1 MKHLKKFNEADSSNL
16 NINAVDT
23 ESKQIQVSG
32 KQRYSNLKYGY
43 KDDSLFIESK
53 PESKTISFQTGE
65 KGVDISDIS
74 EIEDIINF
82 LMDEK
87 DKLI

>member
-16 NINAVDT
+16 NVNAV

-32 KQRYSNLKYGY
+32 QQRYSNLKYGY
-43 KDDSLFIESK
+43 KGDSLFIESK
-53 PESKTISFQTGE
+53 PDSKTISFQTGE